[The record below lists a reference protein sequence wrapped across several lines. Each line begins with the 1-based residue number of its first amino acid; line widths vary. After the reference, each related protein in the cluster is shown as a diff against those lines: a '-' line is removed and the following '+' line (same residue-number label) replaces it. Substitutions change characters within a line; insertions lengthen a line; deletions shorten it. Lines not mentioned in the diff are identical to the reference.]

1 MERIELPALDVIANV
16 QQVLLQKKHH
26 VLLCMICGSRTNV
39 EDQRRLQGK
48 LYDVT
53 ATESLR
59 YCEECSWNLSIE
71 GNLTGRVEDGND

>member
-48 LYDVT
+48 T
-53 ATESLR
+53 GMESLR
-59 YCEECSWNLSIE
+59 YCEECSWDLPVSTKINL
-71 GNLTGRVEDGND
+71 GRDIDNGND